1 MNTYS
6 DNLRSAIYNTLQTL
20 QLNNKAAAAQY
31 EAAKATLQYAQEAV
45 KASQQKQA
53 GEEQQLKEQTAILHA
68 TEQVSYLCN
77 NVLSATTT
85 AHRYTQQAMTNTAVS
100 AANVQAAANSIVK
113 LAGDAGSIFSIINA
127 ADHDT
132 DIYELAKEAREL
144 MNILANEAEEY
155 SLLAMNTSVAT
166 AEIASGSLQDMSKT
180 TADLATKL
188 LKQQNDSTDT
198 LSNMLIATSATLTAD
213 KATEST
219 AQVAY
224 DIANTNVKAA
234 NEAYTLTNTTTNQAL
249 TVDAKDAASITVS
262 FREMVNPFDNSAIA
276 DSYYLFFVKA
286 DKQAVF
292 GIQNAEN
299 LVANQE
305 GKQALKVD
313 ATAVKGNITQPADPK
328 ALHLRD
334 TDGDLVAPGISYVV
348 FLLAIFTDNYKKHI
362 NNFEDWLSAP
372 STAFSIDGTEVKG
385 NK

>member
-53 GEEQQLKEQTAILHA
+53 GEEQQLKEQTAMLHA

-77 NVLSATTT
+77 NVISATTT

-100 AANVQAAANSIVK
+100 AANVQVAANSIVK

-144 MNILANEAEEY
+144 LNILANEAEEY
-155 SLLAMNTSVAT
+155 SLLALNTSVAT
-166 AEIASGSLQDMSKT
+166 AEIASGSLQDMSIVI
-180 TADLATKL
+180 AGMAASM

-198 LSNMLIATSATLTAD
+198 LSNMLIATSVMLTD
-213 KATEST
+213 NIATESK
-219 AQVAY
+219 AQAAY

-234 NEAYTLTNTTTNQAL
+234 NEAYTLTNTITNHAL
-249 TVDAKDAASITVS
+249 TVSVTGTGITVS
-262 FREMVNPFDNSAIA
+262 FREMANPFDNAAIA

-305 GKQALKVD
+305 GKQALKVS
-313 ATAVKGNITQPADPK
+313 ATAVNGNITQPLDPK
-328 ALHLRD
+328 ALQD
-334 TDGDLVAPGISYVV
+334 TDGDAIAPGTSYVV
-348 FLLAIFTDNYKKHI
+348 FLLAIFTDKYKKHI